1 MSGIPMY
8 LVCCG
13 ALAHTHEPA
22 HTPSSLLF
30 GQRRKKKNNFTQSIT
45 RIGGS
50 WGKTAKLAEAG
61 SQQAL
66 PGEAGQPQ
74 SESSALHTQKESF
87 TRVHVGRN
95 HFAKLIDARPTGK
108 VKTLLTNLY

>member
-1 MSGIPMY
+1 MGFLFILFAVALWHTHVSLHTHPVPCY
-8 LVCCG
+8 LVKEG
-13 ALAHTHEPA
+13 
-22 HTPSSLLF
+22 
-30 GQRRKKKNNFTQSIT
+30 KKNNFTQSIT
-45 RIGGS
+45 RTGGS

-95 HFAKLIDARPTGK
+95 HFAELIDTRLTGK
-108 VKTLLTNLY
+108 VKTLLINLY